1 MGDIQRAPCHYCK
14 GEGSIEARRD
24 VDAYEEEMCGECEGT
39 GESCRRAGGRYTGPP
54 RANDALQRM
63 ASLRSFYLK
72 RKKIEAAR
80 PADWVPSIFSPREQ
94 SAHDAYIDYMNARM
108 RAMRPCSRL
117 AQADMLAMAA
127 RCVNRI
133 GEMRKCA

>member
-1 MGDIQRAPCHYCK
+1 MTDRAPCYYCK
-14 GEGSIEARRD
+14 GEGSIEVRRD
-24 VDAYEEEMCGECEGT
+24 VDVYEGEMCSECEGT
-39 GESCRRAGGRYTGPP
+39 GESSRRAGGRYTGPS
-54 RANDALQRM
+54 RVNDAIQRM
-63 ASLRSFYLK
+63 ASLRSFYLSRK
-72 RKKIEAAR
+72 RIEAAR

-94 SAHDAYIDYMNARM
+94 SAKDAYIDYMNARM
-108 RAMRPCSRL
+108 RAMRPCSGL